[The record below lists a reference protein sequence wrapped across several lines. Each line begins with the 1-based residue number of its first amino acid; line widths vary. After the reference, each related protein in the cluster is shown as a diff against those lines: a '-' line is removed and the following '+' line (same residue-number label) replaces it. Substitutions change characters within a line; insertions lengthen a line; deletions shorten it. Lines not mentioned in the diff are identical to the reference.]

1 MSLTLIEVDGELYH
15 AQDLYDEDGE
25 NAVDTIEILDEDG
38 EMIPA
43 SICLCYAFEPGECC
57 CATTA
62 WEGYGYDED
71 QYDDYDLEDEDDT
84 A

>member
-1 MSLTLIEVDGELYH
+1 MSLTLIEINGDLYH

-25 NAVDTIEILDEDG
+25 NVVDTIEILDEDG

-62 WEGYGYDED
+62 WENYR
-71 QYDDYDLEDEDDT
+71 YDDYDMEDGDDT